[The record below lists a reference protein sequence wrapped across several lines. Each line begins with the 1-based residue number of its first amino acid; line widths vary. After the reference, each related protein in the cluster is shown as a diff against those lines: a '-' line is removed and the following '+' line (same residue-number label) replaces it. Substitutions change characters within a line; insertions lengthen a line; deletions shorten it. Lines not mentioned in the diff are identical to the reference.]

1 MDANGENYSK
11 ANVENQGNNYVSI
24 ICLSFVV
31 VVFTMDFNNFPLI
44 HRDNPY
50 SHTS

>member
-1 MDANGENYSK
+1 MLIIMHVSGIDYLHEDLK
-11 ANVENQGNNYVSI
+11 NNYVSI
-24 ICLSFVV
+24 ICLSFV